1 MLSVPYPGKIL
12 CSYSLHHLPWVP
24 THCLYFIL
32 SADWM
37 NTIYEWKAEA
47 EDRPAQKLLKL
58 PSGNLHWHVA
68 TLSVITDLNP
78 VHLVIWEM
86 HIFSLKLAQKAFFFF
101 LFHFCVHLLYSVL
114 YLVLLPPNIPSW
126 MCLGPDMHIF
136 RLLGLA
142 KMGGSEVL
150 LTQFLKLVEDLQ
162 STIFIHYQD
171 TSFEGLQVLT
181 MNLPGP
187 VLLWP

>member
-1 MLSVPYPGKIL
+1 MNGKQRLKTGLHRSFWSYLVGICIDMWLRWVLLLTWILFTWSSGKCTFSV
-12 CSYSLHHLPWVP
+12 W
-24 THCLYFIL
+24 
-32 SADWM
+32 
-37 NTIYEWKAEA
+37 N
-47 EDRPAQKLLKL
+47 
-58 PSGNLHWHVA
+58 WHKR
-68 TLSVITDLNP
+68 L
-78 VHLVIWEM
+78 
-86 HIFSLKLAQKAFFFF
+86 FFFF

-136 RLLGLA
+136 CLLGLA

-171 TSFEGLQVLT
+171 MSFEGLQVLT

>member
-1 MLSVPYPGKIL
+1 
-12 CSYSLHHLPWVP
+12 
-24 THCLYFIL
+24 
-32 SADWM
+32 
-37 NTIYEWKAEA
+37 
-47 EDRPAQKLLKL
+47 
-58 PSGNLHWHVA
+58 
-68 TLSVITDLNP
+68 
-78 VHLVIWEM
+78 
-86 HIFSLKLAQKAFFFF
+86 
-101 LFHFCVHLLYSVL
+101 
-114 YLVLLPPNIPSW
+114 
-126 MCLGPDMHIF
+126 MHIF

-171 TSFEGLQVLT
+171 MSFEGLQVLT